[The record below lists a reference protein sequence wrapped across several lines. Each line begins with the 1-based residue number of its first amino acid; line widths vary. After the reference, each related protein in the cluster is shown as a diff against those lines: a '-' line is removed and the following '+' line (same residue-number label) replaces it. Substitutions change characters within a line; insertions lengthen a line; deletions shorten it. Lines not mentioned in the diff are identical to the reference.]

1 MVNQLRM
8 LIKNEQKT
16 FFNKG
21 LSVAEMLA
29 EGTKCLC
36 SQGLKQ
42 ARYQRTKVEKYV
54 EWLVFDNCLGKTCV
68 SKIAKSCDVDLGL
81 GSACDGRPI

>member
-21 LSVAEMLA
+21 LSVAETLA

-42 ARYQRTKVEKYV
+42 ARYQRAKVEKYV
-54 EWLVFDNCLGKTCV
+54 EWLVFDNCRV
-68 SKIAKSCDVDLGL
+68 KIFWVKC
-81 GSACDGRPI
+81 C